1 MQFVAERILPAYVA
15 ALDRALEDA
24 ARHLPPGRW
33 RRILLRLRR
42 RTGRASARARLAT
55 LQHLAQIGEAQGWL
69 SVDEA
74 IILRK
79 LAYRVAVL
87 EEMGAVGR

>member
-1 MQFVAERILPAYVA
+1 MRFVADRILPSYVA

-24 ARHLPPGRW
+24 ARHLPHGRW
-33 RRILLRLRR
+33 RQVLLRLRHRSR
-42 RTGRASARARLAT
+42 RDSARSRLAT
-55 LQHLAQIGEAQGWL
+55 LQRLAQIGEAQGWL

-74 IILRK
+74 IVLRR

-87 EEMGAVGR
+87 EERAGAP